1 MGGIRVVGCTTIVY
15 QSVLL
20 SNIFRLIPVV
30 VIVFMLVP
38 FNNFLLAYLL
48 QISQLLPFADI
59 EVLNARRLDMP
70 ADINFFSFF
79 FLKKA
84 KKKRKLIYETKK
96 VEESFPLEENML
108 KKIRE

>member
-20 SNIFRLIPVV
+20 SNIFRLILVV
-30 VIVFMLVP
+30 VIVFMLV
-38 FNNFLLAYLL
+38 LAYLL

-70 ADINFFSFF
+70 ADIIFFSFF
-79 FLKKA
+79 F
-84 KKKRKLIYETKK
+84 KKKQKK
-96 VEESFPLEENML
+96 
-108 KKIRE
+108 